1 MNRIVEKLLIL
12 SLDRQK
18 HKRRDSLL
26 LTFDVAL
33 HNNA

>member
-12 SLDRQK
+12 YLDK
-18 HKRRDSLL
+18 STKETLLCL